1 MREIREKNNLLLAE
15 RLKKKRQDK
24 LNELK
29 RLKEEE
35 ERIAKQRMFL
45 GAAKAMM
52 ESKRFNDQ
60 RKGAEREARTRQDVK
75 QTVYYYLF
83 QEADIDQQTK
93 LLEDYERMKNGVNI
107 VKTKKEINR
116 KREIQNKN
124 DIKAMTAR
132 ERSNRIDRYYLTET
146 ERNTETIQLQTRKDK
161 DVYGTMISTK
171 DITMGKEFTKKQSL
185 RQTGASVLK
194 A

>member
-1 MREIREKNNLLLAE
+1 
-15 RLKKKRQDK
+15 
-24 LNELK
+24 
-29 RLKEEE
+29 
-35 ERIAKQRMFL
+35 
-45 GAAKAMM
+45 
-52 ESKRFNDQ
+52 
-60 RKGAEREARTRQDVK
+60 
-75 QTVYYYLF
+75 
-83 QEADIDQQTK
+83 
-93 LLEDYERMKNGVNI
+93 MKNGVNI

-132 ERSNRIDRYYLTET
+132 ERSNRIDHYYLTET

>member
-1 MREIREKNNLLLAE
+1 
-15 RLKKKRQDK
+15 
-24 LNELK
+24 
-29 RLKEEE
+29 
-35 ERIAKQRMFL
+35 
-45 GAAKAMM
+45 
-52 ESKRFNDQ
+52 
-60 RKGAEREARTRQDVK
+60 
-75 QTVYYYLF
+75 
-83 QEADIDQQTK
+83 
-93 LLEDYERMKNGVNI
+93 MKNGVNI

-185 RQTGASVLK
+185 RQTGASVLN

>member
-1 MREIREKNNLLLAE
+1 
-15 RLKKKRQDK
+15 
-24 LNELK
+24 
-29 RLKEEE
+29 
-35 ERIAKQRMFL
+35 
-45 GAAKAMM
+45 
-52 ESKRFNDQ
+52 
-60 RKGAEREARTRQDVK
+60 
-75 QTVYYYLF
+75 
-83 QEADIDQQTK
+83 
-93 LLEDYERMKNGVNI
+93 MKNGVNI

>member
-1 MREIREKNNLLLAE
+1 
-15 RLKKKRQDK
+15 
-24 LNELK
+24 
-29 RLKEEE
+29 
-35 ERIAKQRMFL
+35 
-45 GAAKAMM
+45 
-52 ESKRFNDQ
+52 
-60 RKGAEREARTRQDVK
+60 
-75 QTVYYYLF
+75 
-83 QEADIDQQTK
+83 
-93 LLEDYERMKNGVNI
+93 MKNGVNI

-132 ERSNRIDRYYLTET
+132 ERSNRINRYYLTET

>member
-75 QTVYYYLF
+75 QTVYYYYFRKQIL
-83 QEADIDQQTK
+83 
-93 LLEDYERMKNGVNI
+93 
-107 VKTKKEINR
+107 IN
-116 KREIQNKN
+116 KQN
-124 DIKAMTAR
+124 
-132 ERSNRIDRYYLTET
+132 Y
-146 ERNTETIQLQTRKDK
+146 
-161 DVYGTMISTK
+161 
-171 DITMGKEFTKKQSL
+171 
-185 RQTGASVLK
+185 
-194 A
+194 